1 MQTFVTLIIPM
12 VMVLIILSGLIKKI
26 SVFNCFIDGAKDGF
40 STIYSIAPSLI
51 GLITAIGM
59 FKASGA
65 LDLLTQAFEPLLN
78 LIGLPKEVTP
88 LFFLKPISGSGSL
101 AVLNQIIADN
111 GANSFVSKVAAV
123 MTGSTET
130 TFYCIAV
137 YYGAIEIK
145 KTGCTVPCA
154 LLGDFAGM
162 LMACISVRLMGG

>member
-1 MQTFVTLIIPM
+1 MATQLIIPITM
-12 VMVLIILSGLIKKI
+12 ALIITYGLVKKVP
-26 SVFNCFIDGAKDGF
+26 VFNCFTTGAKNGF
-40 STIYSIAPSLI
+40 ITMYSIAPSLI

-65 LDLLTQAFEPLLN
+65 LEILTTLLTPFTE
-78 LIGLPKEVTP
+78 LIGLPREVSP

-101 AVLNQIIADN
+101 AMLSQIVSDN
-111 GANSFVSKVAAV
+111 GANSAISKIAAV

-137 YYGAIEIK
+137 YYGATQIK

-154 LLGDFAGM
+154 VLGDITGM
-162 LMACISVRLMGG
+162 VMASIAVKVMGG